1 MRVIGSGTAIAS
13 QAFGRG
19 DLLRILQAIEQSTTS
34 ALAAG
39 DGDGYTEG
47 YRDGHQAAL
56 AAIALAVGVEL
67 PTTAAWHVV
76 DTERAARVL
85 ERRNT
90 K

>member
-1 MRVIGSGTAIAS
+1 MQEVWHKDNLRDI
-13 QAFGRG
+13 
-19 DLLRILQAIEQSTTS
+19 LLAAEQTTTT

-39 DGDGYTEG
+39 GDGDLYAEG

>member
-13 QAFGRG
+13 QVFGRG
-19 DLLRILQAIEQSTTS
+19 DLLRLLQAIERSTTA

-56 AAIALAVGVEL
+56 GDVALAVGI
-67 PTTAAWHVV
+67 
-76 DTERAARVL
+76 ARREVYYDNGNFSTRL
-85 ERRNT
+85 E
-90 K
+90 